1 MLLMTEK
8 ELEKKIESTDKKLVK
23 MKLPRGEGKIT
34 WKNKATCY
42 LEYKKTLALPDGT
55 SKRISA
61 YGYSIEDVI
70 DAMRK
75 KEVDTLQEW
84 QIGQRPVF
92 SLNRKR
98 LTNKVILADAIKH
111 WFYKFNYLNKRGRTF
126 DREESTLKNQILKQT
141 SFANIQIRAITDE
154 VIQNFLSELMK
165 KYSYSTVKKTYELLD
180 QFFRYY
186 YSKDVNNNP
195 MTTVVKPKEVD
206 VNKVSVHQTKDIRCF
221 TPDEIERFVHEASV
235 IWSTGKPRYKFG
247 EGLIFIMYTGLRF
260 GEAVA
265 LTWKDIDEK
274 NGYLN
279 VSVAESYELKRDAN
293 MQSTGQRI
301 KKKDKPKTKAGVRK
315 VYLISKAL
323 YHLRRLKEL
332 QEPDSE
338 DEYIFATGLHA
349 PAVSYYNLHRA
360 FNLICKNSGIKEI
373 EESVGLHTLRHTFIS
388 LLCRKNID
396 KMVIASIVGQA
407 DTKTIERVYYHIMQE
422 EKDLALS
429 TLDEKEYVIPERVS
443 SPSQLSRFEL

>member
-1 MLLMTEK
+1 M
-8 ELEKKIESTDKKLVK
+8 
-23 MKLPRGEGKIT
+23 
-34 WKNKATCY
+34 
-42 LEYKKTLALPDGT
+42 ALPDGT

-92 SLNRKR
+92 SLNGKR

-195 MTTVVKPKEVD
+195 MIT
-206 VNKVSVHQTKDIRCF
+206 
-221 TPDEIERFVHEASV
+221 
-235 IWSTGKPRYKFG
+235 
-247 EGLIFIMYTGLRF
+247 
-260 GEAVA
+260 
-265 LTWKDIDEK
+265 
-274 NGYLN
+274 
-279 VSVAESYELKRDAN
+279 SY
-293 MQSTGQRI
+293 
-301 KKKDKPKTKAGVRK
+301 
-315 VYLISKAL
+315 
-323 YHLRRLKEL
+323 
-332 QEPDSE
+332 
-338 DEYIFATGLHA
+338 
-349 PAVSYYNLHRA
+349 
-360 FNLICKNSGIKEI
+360 
-373 EESVGLHTLRHTFIS
+373 
-388 LLCRKNID
+388 
-396 KMVIASIVGQA
+396 
-407 DTKTIERVYYHIMQE
+407 
-422 EKDLALS
+422 
-429 TLDEKEYVIPERVS
+429 
-443 SPSQLSRFEL
+443 

>member
-1 MLLMTEK
+1 M
-8 ELEKKIESTDKKLVK
+8 EKKIESTDKKLVK

-180 QFFRYY
+180 QFFRY
-186 YSKDVNNNP
+186 
-195 MTTVVKPKEVD
+195 
-206 VNKVSVHQTKDIRCF
+206 
-221 TPDEIERFVHEASV
+221 
-235 IWSTGKPRYKFG
+235 
-247 EGLIFIMYTGLRF
+247 
-260 GEAVA
+260 
-265 LTWKDIDEK
+265 
-274 NGYLN
+274 
-279 VSVAESYELKRDAN
+279 
-293 MQSTGQRI
+293 
-301 KKKDKPKTKAGVRK
+301 
-315 VYLISKAL
+315 
-323 YHLRRLKEL
+323 
-332 QEPDSE
+332 
-338 DEYIFATGLHA
+338 
-349 PAVSYYNLHRA
+349 
-360 FNLICKNSGIKEI
+360 
-373 EESVGLHTLRHTFIS
+373 
-388 LLCRKNID
+388 
-396 KMVIASIVGQA
+396 
-407 DTKTIERVYYHIMQE
+407 
-422 EKDLALS
+422 
-429 TLDEKEYVIPERVS
+429 
-443 SPSQLSRFEL
+443 